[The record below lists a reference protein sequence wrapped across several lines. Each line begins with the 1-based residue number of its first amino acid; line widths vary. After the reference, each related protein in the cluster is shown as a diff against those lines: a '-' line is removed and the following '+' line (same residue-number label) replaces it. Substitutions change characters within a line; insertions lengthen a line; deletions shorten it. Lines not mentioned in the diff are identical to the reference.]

1 MTGAFVAVR
10 TVILY
15 FIILVAMRLM
25 GKRQMVQL
33 QPYELVTAIMIAEL
47 AVLPIGNVNMPLTHA
62 IYPIA
67 LLGVL
72 EFLISTISLKSEKVR
87 TWIAGRP
94 TIIIENGHIREN
106 VLRALRYNLDE
117 LMGQLR
123 NSGYSDVNDIEI
135 AVLETS
141 GEISVIPRSQSR
153 PVTPKDLNIPTEYE
167 GLTVP
172 LILDGVIKYENLEL
186 CGLSYSWLAVKIK
199 ENGLQDVKDIFY
211 AGINTKGQL
220 HIQPKEA
227 RK

>member
-1 MTGAFVAVR
+1 MTGLFVAIR
-10 TVILY
+10 TVLLY
-15 FIILVAMRLM
+15 FIILIAMRLM

-67 LLGVL
+67 ILGIL
-72 EFLISTISLKSEKVR
+72 EFLISTLSLKSEKVR
-87 TWIAGRP
+87 TLIAGRP
-94 TIIIENGHIREN
+94 TIVIENGHIREN
-106 VLRALRYNLDE
+106 VLRKLRYNLDE

-123 NSGYSDVNDIEI
+123 NSGYSDVNDVEF

-153 PVTPKDLNIPTEYE
+153 PVTPKDLKIPTEYE

-172 LILDGVIKYENLEL
+172 LVLDGVIKFENLEL
-186 CGLSYSWLAVKIK
+186 CGLTYNWIAAQIK
-199 ENGLQDVKDIFY
+199 ANGLNDIKDVFY
-211 AGINTKGQL
+211 AGLNTQGQL

-227 RK
+227 RE